1 MLGGMTMDELIKMIR
16 AFDVARDWEQI
27 HSPKNLAM
35 ALSVEVA
42 ELVEIFQWMAEEEST
57 QLSKDKRTKLAEEI
71 GDVMIHLSKLSDK
84 FDIDPVTAAK
94 KKLKLNEV

>member
-1 MLGGMTMDELIKMIR
+1 
-16 AFDVARDWEQI
+16 
-27 HSPKNLAM
+27 M

-71 GDVMIHLSKLSDK
+71 GDVMIYHLSGQ
-84 FDIDPVTAAK
+84 PVRRI
-94 KKLKLNEV
+94 